1 MFGRFR
7 IPSGAGRS
15 LAMRDFLPKRLRIAL
30 SPKNAVSVLSTQIAG
45 PYEDKIAH
53 M

>member
-1 MFGRFR
+1 
-7 IPSGAGRS
+7 
-15 LAMRDFLPKRLRIAL
+15 MRAFLPKRLRIAL
-30 SPKNAVSVLSTQIAG
+30 TAKNAVSVLFTQIAG

>member
-1 MFGRFR
+1 
-7 IPSGAGRS
+7 
-15 LAMRDFLPKRLRIAL
+15 MRGLLPKWLRIAL
-30 SPKNAVSVLSTQIAG
+30 TAKNAVFVLSTQIAE